1 MIWLDNFKKRLAN
14 NMAYSNISEPV
25 LLDTWALKPNIY
37 DNDKL
42 YHRYVTDEDDLTLE
56 HYYIASDFKAHKY
69 TIIDEI
75 FEKLYETA
83 SLVTIP
89 EHLTEYHCNYH
100 LVFLDATEDYVLNY
114 YPKNRLSHST
124 NHYEPLQKAMQ
135 CVAFVNDNGRYF
147 LALPMAMPA
156 SEFKKV
162 PYIPVI
168 NTDLATVDQILKTMP
183 LYHHDS
189 IYACYACCISNNNN
203 LDVRSGY
210 SMCYL
215 ADLLASDMIDVL
227 TDYFD
232 KNLRLELDD
241 EGLPK
246 LSLVKTN
253 NFWRNNLSK
262 FTMRDLKTLSQKD
275 PMFKIMNPKDSL
287 FADNHMILL
296 QNNIINKI
304 EELGFISDAKC
315 TNDQQVELLNDNT
328 AEIYHP
334 LVKAKGLN
342 FVLSSMQDK
351 TLQFYTYQNEL
362 LYASHGEVR
371 SCSL

>member
-14 NMAYSNISEPV
+14 NTAYSNISKPV
-25 LLDTWALKPNIY
+25 LLDAWSLIPHIY
-37 DNDKL
+37 DSDKL
-42 YHRYVTDEDDLTLE
+42 YHTYVTDEDNTEIE
-56 HYYIASDFKAHKY
+56 HYYIASDFKTHKY
-69 TIIDEI
+69 EIIDDI
-75 FEKLYETA
+75 LEKLYEIA
-83 SLVTIP
+83 SFVTIP
-89 EHLTEYHCNYH
+89 KCLTEYNCDYH

-114 YPKNRLSHST
+114 YPQNKLDHST
-124 NHYEPLQKAMQ
+124 NHLEPLQKAMQ

-147 LALPMAMPA
+147 LALPMAISA

-168 NTDLATVDQILKTMP
+168 NTDLATIDQILAPIP

-189 IYACYACCISNNNN
+189 VYTCYACGLSNNNN
-203 LDVRSGY
+203 LVVRSGY
-210 SMCYL
+210 GIYDQ
-215 ADLLASDMIDVL
+215 ANLLASDMIDAL

-253 NFWRNNLSK
+253 NFWRNSLSK

-275 PMFKIMNPKDSL
+275 PMFKVMNPKDSL

-296 QNNIINKI
+296 QLNIINKI

-315 TNDQQVELLNDNT
+315 TNDQQVESLNNNT

-334 LVKAKGLN
+334 LVKAEGLN

-362 LYASHGEVR
+362 LYVSHGEVR